1 MGKVIRK
8 ALILYGMSAL
18 VFSSLSFAQA
28 GPTVQVRGTID
39 QVLDILKDP
48 ALKAPEKKGVRVEKL
63 RRVIFSRFDFSEM
76 ARRSL
81 GMHWRKRTA
90 QEREEFVAIFS
101 DLLARSYRK
110 KIERYTDQEIVY
122 SKERVDGKYGVVST
136 AISDRRENV
145 EIPIEYRVIRRNDQ
159 WKVYDVVIDGISLIS
174 NYRSQFNRIIQ
185 RGSYAEL
192 VKKMRVKQETEVE
205 EESAASTRKQ

>member
-1 MGKVIRK
+1 
-8 ALILYGMSAL
+8 
-18 VFSSLSFAQA
+18 LSFAQA

-39 QVLDILKDP
+39 KVLDILKDP
-48 ALKAPEKKGVRVEKL
+48 TLKAPEKKGVRVDQL
-63 RRVIFSRFDFSEM
+63 RRVIFFRFDFPEM

-101 DLLARSYRK
+101 DLLERSYRK
-110 KIERYTDQEIVY
+110 KIERYTDQEIIY
-122 SKERVDGKYGVVST
+122 SAERVDGKYGVVST

-145 EIPIEYRVIRRNDQ
+145 EIPIDYRVIRRNDQ
-159 WKVYDVVIDGISLIS
+159 WKVYDVVIDGISLVS

-192 VKKMRVKQETEVE
+192 VKKMRVKQETELA

>member
-8 ALILYGMSAL
+8 TLILYGMGAL
-18 VFSSLSFAQA
+18 VFSSLSFAQT

-39 QVLDILKDP
+39 KVLDILKDP
-48 ALKAPEKKGVRVEKL
+48 ALKDPEKEGVRAEQL
-63 RRVIFSRFDFSEM
+63 RRVIFSRFDFPEM

-81 GMHWRKRTA
+81 GTHWRKRTA
-90 QEREEFVAIFS
+90 QEREEFVGIFS
-101 DLLARSYRK
+101 DLLERSYRK
-110 KIERYTDQEIVY
+110 KIERYTDQEIIY
-122 SKERVDGKYGVVST
+122 SAERVDGKYGVVTT
-136 AISDRRENV
+136 AISDKRENV
-145 EIPIEYRVIRRNDQ
+145 EIPIDYRVIRRNDQ

-205 EESAASTRKQ
+205 EESATSTRKQ

>member
-1 MGKVIRK
+1 
-8 ALILYGMSAL
+8 
-18 VFSSLSFAQA
+18 
-28 GPTVQVRGTID
+28 
-39 QVLDILKDP
+39 
-48 ALKAPEKKGVRVEKL
+48 
-63 RRVIFSRFDFSEM
+63 
-76 ARRSL
+76 
-81 GMHWRKRTA
+81 MHWRKRTA

-101 DLLARSYRK
+101 DLLERSYRK

-145 EIPIEYRVIRRNDQ
+145 EIPIDYRVIRRNDQ
-159 WKVYDVVIDGISLIS
+159 WKVYDVVIDGISLVS

-192 VKKMRVKQETEVE
+192 VKKMRVKQETELA

>member
-1 MGKVIRK
+1 MGKMMRK
-8 ALILYGMSAL
+8 ALILCGMSAL
-18 VFSSLSFAQA
+18 VLSSLSFAQG

-39 QVLDILKDP
+39 RVLDILKDP
-48 ALKAPEKKGVRVEKL
+48 ALKAPEKEGVRAEQLK
-63 RRVIFSRFDFSEM
+63 RVIFSRFEFSEM

-90 QEREEFVAIFS
+90 QEREEFVGIFS
-101 DLLARSYRK
+101 DLLERSYRK
-110 KIERYTDQEIVY
+110 KIERYTDQVIVY
-122 SKERVDGKYGVVST
+122 SAERVDGKYGVVST

-145 EIPIEYRVIRRNDQ
+145 EIPIDYRVIRRNHQ

-192 VKKMRVKQETEVE
+192 VKKMRVKQETEMA
-205 EESAASTRKQ
+205 EESTASRRKQ

>member
-8 ALILYGMSAL
+8 ALILYGMSTL

-39 QVLDILKDP
+39 GVLDILKDP
-48 ALKAPEKKGVRVEKL
+48 ALKAPEKKGVRAERLK
-63 RRVIFSRFDFSEM
+63 RVIFFRFDFSEM

-90 QEREEFVAIFS
+90 QEREEFVGIFS
-101 DLLARSYRK
+101 DLLERSYRN
-110 KIERYTDQEIVY
+110 KIEHYTDQEIIY
-122 SKERVDGKYGVVST
+122 SAERVDGKYGVVST

-145 EIPIEYRVIRRNDQ
+145 EIPIDYRVVRRNDQ

-185 RGSYAEL
+185 RGSFAEL
-192 VKKMRVKQETEVE
+192 VKKMRVKQETELA
-205 EESAASTRKQ
+205 EESGASTREQ